1 MNEGKNEEDKNK
13 EVKKSLVEKDY
24 YFPDYQLTIK
34 ATSRQEAEKKLPKKE
49 NKQ

>member
-1 MNEGKNEEDKNK
+1 MNEDKKDKNE
-13 EVKKSLVEKDY
+13 EVKKSQKDY

-49 NKQ
+49 NKS